1 MSQSS
6 MDMKSTGH
14 PHKSHRP
21 LAAMTSV
28 RASQTNK
35 RRSTRMALNAR
46 VGLTGEDRQKN
57 PFNLPAR
64 ATNLNLHGAAVAL
77 HRELMVGS
85 KLQVRNQR
93 GMQLSARVVAQLA
106 ALQGV
111 PTYAIEFLD
120 KDDKAKTFWGIS
132 FPTNASDPQPRRTS

>member
-1 MSQSS
+1 MNI
-6 MDMKSTGH
+6 KPAGH
-14 PHKSHRP
+14 PQKPHRP
-21 LAAMTSV
+21 LATIASV
-28 RASQTNK
+28 RANQSNK

-120 KDDKAKTFWGIS
+120 KDEKAKTFWGIS
-132 FPTNASDPQPRRTS
+132 FPTSASGSDSRPAS

>member
-1 MSQSS
+1 M
-6 MDMKSTGH
+6 
-14 PHKSHRP
+14 
-21 LAAMTSV
+21 AAMASV

-46 VGLTGEDRQKN
+46 VALTGEDRQKN
-57 PFNLPAR
+57 AFNLPAR

-85 KLQVRNQR
+85 KIEVRNQR
-93 GMQLSARVVAQLA
+93 GAQIAARVVAQLA

-111 PTYAIEFLD
+111 PTYAIEFVD
-120 KDDKAKTFWGIS
+120 KNDKAKNFWGIT
-132 FPTNASDPQPRRTS
+132 FPSNAS